1 MTAAAVLILA
11 ALAAPHVIGAW
22 RGLHVGRSAV
32 GYAAAR
38 YYAAWYAASVLVI
51 RDLIGS
57 YGFTQAHYDLLTG
70 PWRKVIGPVHPD
82 DGPLP

>member
-1 MTAAAVLILA
+1 MT
-11 ALAAPHVIGAW
+11 
-22 RGLHVGRSAV
+22 
-32 GYAAAR
+32 AAR